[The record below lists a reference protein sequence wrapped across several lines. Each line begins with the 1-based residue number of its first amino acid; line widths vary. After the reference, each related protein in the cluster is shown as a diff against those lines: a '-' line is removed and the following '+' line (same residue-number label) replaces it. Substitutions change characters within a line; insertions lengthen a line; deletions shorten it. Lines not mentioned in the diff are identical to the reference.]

1 MSSHKIILIA
11 AHDPNLTIGVNGKIP
26 WHYSEDLKFFKKT
39 TFGYP
44 IVMGRKTFESIGS
57 KPLPGRPNIVLS
69 STLNEHDGIIVL
81 NDPSKVFDLDF
92 ETNEIFIVGGSAI
105 YDYFL
110 PFAEELIITEIKHE
124 FKGDTFFPNYRKDL
138 KEKWIEVSR
147 EDYPDYSFL
156 KYRVV

>member
-39 TFGYP
+39 TLGYP

-69 STLNEHDGIIVL
+69 SSMNEQDGIVVL
-81 NDPSKVFDLDF
+81 NDPAKVFDLNY
-92 ETNEIFIVGGSAI
+92 ETKDIYIVGGSGI
-105 YDYFL
+105 YEYFL

-124 FKGDTFFPNYRKDL
+124 FEGDTFFPNYKKDL
-138 KEKWIEVSR
+138 KSKWIEVSR
-147 EDYPDYSFL
+147 EDYPDYSFI
-156 KYRVV
+156 KYRAV